1 MLKTGL
7 FFGKRGHR
15 SQIEGLL
22 FILPYAFLWGF
33 FLIWPLAYGFF
44 ISLHKWDPLRG
55 SKFIGLANYVKLFR
69 SPIFWNAFSNTFE
82 FAGIAVPLIII
93 LGLVFALLMQRM
105 SIRGGRF
112 IEASLFFPYLLTVS
126 IVSLVWKWLFDPDV
140 GLVLYYSSRL
150 GLHLPTFLADK
161 FWALPAIAFAT
172 AWWLA
177 GYRMVIF
184 KAAMGDIPPELYESA
199 ELDGAGGYKKFRHI
213 TLPLLRPAILF
224 ALILT
229 TISGFR
235 VFGQVIMMTAGGPGR
250 SSEVLALYLFRRGF
264 DYLQMGLAAAVGFIL
279 FVIILIITVISFRFL
294 GFESRL

>member
-1 MLKTGL
+1 LLKTGL
-7 FFGKRGHR
+7 FFGKGGHR
-15 SQIEGLL
+15 SQIGGLL

-69 SPIFWNAFSNTFE
+69 SPIFWNAFFNTFE

-172 AWWLA
+172 AWWLV

-199 ELDGAGGYKKFRHI
+199 ELDGAGGYQKFRHI